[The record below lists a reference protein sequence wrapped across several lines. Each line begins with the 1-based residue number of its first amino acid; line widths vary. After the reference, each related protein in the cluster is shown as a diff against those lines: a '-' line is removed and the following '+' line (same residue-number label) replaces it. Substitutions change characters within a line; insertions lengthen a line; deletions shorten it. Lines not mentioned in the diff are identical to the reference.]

1 MSRLVFSD
9 MTDLMSWVLDPQD
22 PVLGNQ
28 YQAIV
33 TSYNEII
40 FAPIKSTR
48 NLRYGVYHGSSVE
61 IENILEEIRVNRLYI
76 SVIRVKSFDWDTTK
90 PVRSQEEE

>member
-33 TSYNEII
+33 TSYSEII
-40 FAPIKSTR
+40 FAPTKSTKS
-48 NLRYGVYHGSSVE
+48 LRYAVYKGTKPE
-61 IENILEEIRVNRLYI
+61 IEEILTELKTRRLFI
-76 SVIRVKSFDWDTTK
+76 SVIRVKSFDWDTTR
-90 PVRSQEEE
+90 PIRSREEQ